1 MRLSARTLAIAAI
14 VLGGCQLFVSS
25 DVTQCATD
33 GDCAGHG
40 EGFEGSVCVES
51 YCVRGGDRCIGKV
64 PEALEDR
71 TKPLHL
77 RMRYADVGGN
87 AMKDVEVLV
96 CANLDEECAT
106 PIGAPVKT
114 DLGGYA
120 YLTVWKNFK
129 GTIQVKRPPI
139 TADYL
144 KSKLHFLGAFEQD
157 DSPTREIPIEES
169 VRLITRTLLQL
180 QLGTRGKIDANAG
193 HLIASVMDCD
203 LKTREGVSIALTTAN
218 PGDPVLFYFTDNGL
232 ISSDA
237 METPL
242 NGRFGV
248 VNAPAGQ
255 LALEATIVK
264 TGQRLGRVQVFINKD
279 TISNFAVMP
288 TP

>member
-1 MRLSARTLAIAAI
+1 MQLSARTLSIAAI

-25 DVTQCATD
+25 DVVQCATD
-33 GDCAGHG
+33 GDCAGRG

-51 YCVRGGDRCIGKV
+51 YCIRGGDRCIGKV
-64 PEALEDR
+64 QEALEDR
-71 TKPLHL
+71 MQPRHL

-106 PIGAPVKT
+106 PIGAPVRT

-129 GTIQVKRPPI
+129 GTVQVKHPP
-139 TADYL
+139 TTNDYL
-144 KSKLHFLGAFEQD
+144 KSKLHFLGAYDQD
-157 DSPTREIPIEES
+157 DSPTREIPIDES

-180 QLGTRGKIDANAG
+180 QLGTRGTIDPNAG

-203 LKTREGVSIALTTAN
+203 LKTREGVSVSIATAN

-232 ISSDA
+232 VSSDS

-255 LALEATIVK
+255 MTLDATIVK
-264 TGQRLGRVQVFINKD
+264 TGQRLGRVQVFVNKD
-279 TISNFAVMP
+279 TISNFAIMP